1 LEAGPKAEPIFVA
14 EKTADVQES
23 AFVQA
28 ALRCPGIRLHSIYR
42 HGGEIWA
49 EGEVAKGA
57 AFLFYFVMGSI
68 HGEGHGK

>member
-1 LEAGPKAEPIFVA
+1 LYTPLFAGPVSSFMAY
-14 EKTADVQES
+14 TDM
-23 AFVQA
+23 
-28 ALRCPGIRLHSIYR
+28 
-42 HGGEIWA
+42 GGQIWV

>member
-1 LEAGPKAEPIFVA
+1 LREPLEAGPKAEPIFVA

-23 AFVQA
+23 AFV
-28 ALRCPGIRLHSIYR
+28 
-42 HGGEIWA
+42 HGGQIWV